1 MSGLSDKETPLSGD
15 HEVEVSDEVKQ
26 MREKLRKDVDKT
38 YLQYQHLVNTIKED
52 LMEAVRVVTRRTI
65 KDGEIL
71 DGLNILYH
79 YLNDNKFERG
89 EDTYQCCAALYRW
102 TKYLACDDRYK
113 KEKASKDDRFKRIY
127 RNNYNFRRKWV
138 AFLSGIV
145 AYVELMYE
153 NEGERKV
160 DAIRAE
166 LERLTKGYPWWG
178 GFDWATVK
186 GHIDAAKAELDKE
199 PKRAPWTNY
208 LPFDV
213 DRRAVLEGEDGRR
226 RDVTELLERLR
237 ELSEM

>member
-1 MSGLSDKETPLSGD
+1 MGDMSGLSED
-15 HEVEVSDEVKQ
+15 HESDKGAGEAEVVSDKVKQ

-52 LMEAVRVVTRRTI
+52 LKEAVRFVTRRTI

-79 YLNDNKFERG
+79 YLNDNKFEKG
-89 EDTYQCCAALYRW
+89 EDTYQCCAALHRW

-127 RNNYNFRRKWV
+127 RNNYKFRRSWV

-145 AYVELMYE
+145 KYVEVMHSDA
-153 NEGERKV
+153 

-166 LERLTKGYPWWG
+166 LERLTKGYPWWN

-199 PKRAPWTNY
+199 PKSAPWTNY

-226 RDVTELLERLR
+226 RDVTELLDRLR